1 MFDLLRKTFM
11 GAVAALALSV
21 SGGVSEAAT
30 VITNGGSSG
39 ISYGDD
45 FVAQIL
51 NPSGAGSFTHTFT
64 SVVDPLGVN
73 AQVSVL
79 TITGTFT
86 GMVLSWLDG
95 SLATLS
101 SISVIPTTTT
111 LATVFT
117 IPNLTQSVRVSW
129 TGSTT
134 NAIAVLGVVA
144 AVPVPAGGLLL
155 IGALGGLAA
164 LRRRKKAA

>member
-1 MFDLLRKTFM
+1 MFNLLRKTFL

-21 SGGVSEAAT
+21 ASGASEAAT
-30 VITNGGSSG
+30 LIFNGGSSS
-39 ISYGDD
+39 ISYGDG
-45 FVAQIL
+45 FTATII
-51 NPSGAGSFTHTFT
+51 NPTGAGSFIHTFT
-64 SVVDPLGVN
+64 SVADPLGVD

-79 TITGTFT
+79 TITGTFV
-86 GMVLSWLDG
+86 GMNLSWLDA

-101 SISVIPTTTT
+101 SVSVVPFSTT

-129 TGSTT
+129 TSSTPS
-134 NAIAVLGVVA
+134 AVAVLGVVA

-155 IGALGGLAA
+155 LGALGGLTA
-164 LRRRKKAA
+164 LRRRKMAA